1 MVDRVWRTFKMKFE
15 MIQQE
20 KADLACAELLENE
33 AMEKAKVNEWS
44 SVTKGNEQIPWR
56 KKFFHCNLSCAVLLV
71 MISLNLN
78 TTFYY
83 IKAILL
89 VVACRINEF
98 QNQNLPIFKSVNL
111 TKLRSDWTSQVEKKE
126 KKKTK
131 KQKKRTS
138 EGKYPYYFVMY
149 LRFLSYGG

>member
-1 MVDRVWRTFKMKFE
+1 M
-15 MIQQE
+15 
-20 KADLACAELLENE
+20 
-33 AMEKAKVNEWS
+33 
-44 SVTKGNEQIPWR
+44 TKGNEQIPWR

-111 TKLRSDWTSQVEKKE
+111 TKLRSD
-126 KKKTK
+126 
-131 KQKKRTS
+131 
-138 EGKYPYYFVMY
+138 
-149 LRFLSYGG
+149 